1 MEKVFIIAFIITT
14 IFVVA
19 KIVEMK
25 FIDKE
30 MKPMKDFI
38 REVSF
43 VSGSS
48 FLGAFIYLNMDS
60 SLMSF
65 MNTMTNNKSFNMSS
79 TQVFTDEPG
88 F

>member
-30 MKPMKDFI
+30 MKPIKEFI
-38 REVSF
+38 REAAF

-48 FLGAFIYLNMDS
+48 VLGAFIYLNMDS
-60 SLMSF
+60 SLMNF
-65 MNTMTNNKSFNMSS
+65 MNTMTNNKSFNMSA

>member
-1 MEKVFIIAFIITT
+1 MEKVFIIAILITT

-25 FIDKE
+25 FINKE
-30 MKPMKDFI
+30 MKPIKDLVQ
-38 REVSF
+38 EAAF

-48 FLGAFIYLNMDS
+48 LLGAFIYLNLDG
-60 SLMSF
+60 SLMNF
-65 MNTMTNNKSFNMSS
+65 LNTMTNNKSFNMTT